1 MVETDAA
8 IRTTEDAIRMAQR
21 LLTEAEA
28 YSMLRGYQP
37 DDPQLAYE
45 LRKSLILARAAVAL
59 ALDIDSGDAEVGW

>member
-1 MVETDAA
+1 M
-8 IRTTEDAIRMAQR
+8 
-21 LLTEAEA
+21 EAEA
-28 YSMLRGYQP
+28 YSMLRGSQP